1 MLDRT
6 KVIQEIDRISPVLF
20 KESHSFDWFTKLVW
34 QRIATN
40 QTFVQRIKKVQEE
53 QHIALWL
60 EDLDSV
66 VRVQSHDTNYAVC
79 AIDGSQIYP
88 DRHLD
93 GFDCFLINTA
103 GCFLS
108 YSSSSYAR
116 FFSQP
121 HVYIPEQFDAILP
134 MFSVDV
140 VDMVREEREFA
151 LMAERAVLLAQESK
165 PNPFMALFDGNLLF
179 WHLEGKGVATR
190 DFFIQRY
197 CTYLDVLYKQKIPVA
212 GYLSLPQFHDLIH
225 MVKVGLN
232 TEVYRDVF
240 EAGQAEQLMARLESL
255 TDAELLLHVLDPG
268 ERTALFLSAHQ
279 VVT

>member
-1 MLDRT
+1 
-6 KVIQEIDRISPVLF
+6 
-20 KESHSFDWFTKLVW
+20 VW

-116 FFSQP
+116 FFHNRMCIS
-121 HVYIPEQFDAILP
+121 
-134 MFSVDV
+134 
-140 VDMVREEREFA
+140 
-151 LMAERAVLLAQESK
+151 
-165 PNPFMALFDGNLLF
+165 
-179 WHLEGKGVATR
+179 
-190 DFFIQRY
+190 
-197 CTYLDVLYKQKIPVA
+197 
-212 GYLSLPQFHDLIH
+212 
-225 MVKVGLN
+225 
-232 TEVYRDVF
+232 
-240 EAGQAEQLMARLESL
+240 
-255 TDAELLLHVLDPG
+255 
-268 ERTALFLSAHQ
+268 RTI
-279 VVT
+279 